1 MRICHYY
8 YFLDKGFKSQLSVC
22 NGCHHVSMTSFD
34 VNNIAV
40 LNVNGI
46 DEIDFRYIVVSS
58 LELVKKKPYIYISQK
73 LYSKDRVR
81 TGSVNRWFVPRW

>member
-1 MRICHYY
+1 MRICHYQ
-8 YFLDKGFKSQLSVC
+8 YFLDKGFKPQLSVC

-46 DEIDFRYIVVSS
+46 DEIDFRYIVASS
-58 LELVKKKPYIYISQK
+58 LELVKKKPCIYIYI
-73 LYSKDRVR
+73 YI
-81 TGSVNRWFVPRW
+81 